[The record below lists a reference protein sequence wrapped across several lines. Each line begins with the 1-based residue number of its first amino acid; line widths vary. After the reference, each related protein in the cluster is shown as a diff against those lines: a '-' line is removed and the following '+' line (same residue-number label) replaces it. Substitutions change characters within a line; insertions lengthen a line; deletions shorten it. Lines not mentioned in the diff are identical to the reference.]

1 MYLNCKTYFSYRYG
15 TLATEELVT
24 LAAENGANA
33 LAITNINNTSD
44 VWDFVD
50 FCRQQGIKPI
60 AGLEVRNTLDDKA
73 PGSEKLLY
81 VLLARDNFGMLEI
94 NRWLSNHLQ
103 TKTPFPPQP
112 GFSEHVWIIFPF
124 GQKQPDQLALNELLG
139 IMPAEVNKLYG
150 FPVAKYA
157 NKLVIRHPVT
167 FKNKTYYNLHRL
179 LRAIDQN
186 TLLSKLD
193 PIHTAPPYETW
204 VKPGYLLEAFQQYP
218 GIVTNT
224 LQVMESCHIEM
235 DFGTDK
241 NKKVFS
247 ATAEDDRIF
256 LEKLAL
262 DGVLYRFGKKNKEA
276 LQRVKKELKII
287 NDLGFNAYF
296 LITWDV
302 IRYAQSRGFYYVGRG
317 SGANSI
323 VAYCLQITDVNPI
336 ELDLYFERF
345 LNPYRT
351 SPPDFDI
358 DFSWKDR
365 DEVIDYIFK
374 RYGKEQVAL
383 LGMYGTF
390 QYRSVIR
397 ELGKVFGLPKAEM
410 DALSHATERDLTK
423 LLTGDS
429 IQKLILQY
437 GKLLVNFPNHLSIH
451 PGGMLISE
459 APVYQYGAVD
469 MPPKGFGTT
478 QLDMFV
484 AEKIGLYK
492 LDILSQR
499 GLGHIKEAI
508 RLVKENQEKD
518 VDIHQVEKFKK
529 DVQVAA
535 QIRKADTIGCF
546 YIESPAMRQLLKK
559 LECDDYITLTA
570 ASSIIRPGVSKSGM
584 MKEYIHRFHHPDS
597 FTYLHPKMKEL
608 LEETYGVMVYQED
621 VIKVA
626 HHFAGLD
633 MGEADILRRAMSG
646 KYRGKKEIMRIRD
659 TFFANCK
666 ERGYPDDIST
676 EVWRQIE
683 SFSGY
688 SFSKAHSA
696 SFAVESYQSLYLK
709 TYYPMEFMVAVI
721 NNFGGFYTTEL
732 YFLELKKTGATVLA
746 PCVNN
751 SEHLTHIS
759 GKEVYVGLVHIQGME
774 DKLVERILYQRW
786 KDGVFLTLH
795 DFMERTGIGAEQL
808 NILIRVG
815 ALRFT
820 GKNKKELLW
829 EANFLH
835 RKGVGVAAGASR
847 EVRVRGRVVGGDTN
861 HEGGVRSD
869 GMRGKTKGKNV
880 IGQNPEEED
889 LSGAEKYTLEYQ
901 EKEAL
906 DEDSI
911 KQPLMRQPLLFVE
924 PPVTFKLPQLSHHP
938 IDDALDELEILG
950 FSLCNPF
957 ELVDVGIGFGGVGVV
972 VGGDTNHEVK
982 VSGVVGGDTNQE
994 VRVGGVGGE
1003 DTNYEVRVGNG
1014 PASSQDINHE
1024 VKVSG
1029 VVGQDTN
1036 HKSRVGGVA
1045 DKVAALFVPAVRMPE
1060 CLGQTITMLGYLIT
1074 QKPVH
1079 TVKGEMMYF
1088 GTYVDAAGDWLD
1100 TVHFPD
1106 SAKAYPLQGRG
1117 FYRMTGTVVEEFGVF
1132 NLEVNHMV
1140 KVGILDRAAAKAGAI
1155 LEKDKSYQ
1163 QGLIRRE

>member
-15 TLATEELVT
+15 TLGTEELVT

-33 LAITNINNTSD
+33 LALTNINNTSD

-50 FCRQQGIKPI
+50 FCTQQGIKPI
-60 AGLEVRNTLDDKA
+60 AGVEVRNTLDDSR

-81 VLLARDNFGMLEI
+81 VLLARDNYGLLEI
-94 NRWLSNHLQ
+94 NRWLSRHLQ
-103 TKTPFPPQP
+103 VKEPFPAQP
-112 GFSEHVWIIFPF
+112 SFSEHLWIIFPF
-124 GQKQPDQLALNELLG
+124 GHKLPEQLALNELIG
-139 IMPAEVNKLYG
+139 VMPAEVNKLYG
-150 FPVAKYA
+150 MPVAKYA
-157 NKLVIRHPVT
+157 HKMVIRQPVT

-193 PIHTAPPYETW
+193 PIHTAAPYEVW
-204 VKPGYLLEAFQQYP
+204 VPPARLLEAFQQYP

-224 LQVMESCHIEM
+224 LQVIDSCHIAM
-235 DFGTDK
+235 AFHTDK
-241 NKKVFS
+241 NKKTFS
-247 ATAEDDRIF
+247 ATPEDDRVL

-262 DGVLYRFGKKNKEA
+262 DGVQYRFGKKNKVA
-276 LQRVKKELKII
+276 LQRVQKELKII

-296 LITWDV
+296 LIAWDV

-383 LGMYGTF
+383 LGMYDTF
-390 QYRSVIR
+390 QYRAVIR

-410 DALSHATERDLTK
+410 DKLSNATERDLTK
-423 LLTGDS
+423 VLNGDH

-437 GKLLVNFPNHLSIH
+437 GRLMVNFPNHLSIH

-459 APVYQYGAVD
+459 APVYQYGAVE
-469 MPPKGFGTT
+469 MPPKGFATT
-478 QLDMFV
+478 QFDMFV
-484 AEKIGLYK
+484 AEKVGLYK

-499 GLGHIKEAI
+499 GLGHIKDAI
-508 RLVKENQEKD
+508 QLVRENRDKD
-518 VDIHQVEKFKK
+518 IDIHQVEKFKK
-529 DVQVAA
+529 DSQVAA

-584 MKEYIHRFHHPDS
+584 MKEYIYRFHHPHS
-597 FTYLHPKMKEL
+597 FAYLHPKMEEL
-608 LEETYGVMVYQED
+608 LQETYGVMVYQED

-659 TFFANCK
+659 KFFVNCK
-666 ERGYPDDIST
+666 ERGYPENISA

-696 SFAVESYQSLYLK
+696 SFAVESYQSLFLK

-721 NNFGGFYTTEL
+721 NNFGGFYNTEL
-732 YFLELKKTGATVLA
+732 YFHELKRAGAMVHA
-746 PCVNN
+746 PCVNH
-751 SEHLTHIS
+751 SDQLTNIC
-759 GKEVYVGLVHIQGME
+759 GNMVYVGLIHIQGME
-774 DKLVERILYQRW
+774 DKLMETILAERAVH
-786 KDGVFLTLH
+786 GVYTSLH
-795 DFMERTGIGAEQL
+795 DFMVRTAIGPEQL
-808 NILIRVG
+808 NTLIRVG

-829 EANFLH
+829 EANFLQG
-835 RKGVGVAAGASR
+835 RGVGVSAVGREINR
-847 EVRVRGRVVGGDTN
+847 EVRMGKDAVVGVVTN
-861 HEGGVRSD
+861 NSETNADDDMDPSKP
-869 GMRGKTKGKNV
+869 MRFQKPYRFST
-880 IGQNPEEED
+880 
-889 LSGAEKYTLEYQ
+889 
-901 EKEAL
+901 
-906 DEDSI
+906 
-911 KQPLMRQPLLFVE
+911 PLLFDDD
-924 PPVTFKLPQLSHHP
+924 PVTFELPQLAQHP
-938 IDDALDELEILG
+938 LDDALDELEILG

-957 ELVDVGIGFGGVGVV
+957 DLVD
-972 VGGDTNHEVK
+972 D
-982 VSGVVGGDTNQE
+982 DPLL
-994 VRVGGVGGE
+994 
-1003 DTNYEVRVGNG
+1003 YA
-1014 PASSQDINHE
+1014 PA
-1024 VKVSG
+1024 
-1029 VVGQDTN
+1029 
-1036 HKSRVGGVA
+1036 A
-1045 DKVAALFVPAVRMPE
+1045 RMQAY
-1060 CLGQTITMLGYLIT
+1060 LGQTITMLGYLIT
-1074 QKPVH
+1074 WKPVH
-1079 TVKGEMMYF
+1079 TVKKEMMYF
-1088 GTYVDAAGDWLD
+1088 GTYIDAAGDWLD

-1106 SAKAYPLQGRG
+1106 SAKRYPLQGRG
-1117 FYRMTGTVVEEFGVF
+1117 FYRMTGRVVEEFGVF
-1132 NLEVNHMV
+1132 NLEVERMD
-1140 KVGILDRAAAKAGAI
+1140 KIGIKDRAAVKAGSL
-1155 LEKDKSYQ
+1155 LEKDKSWK